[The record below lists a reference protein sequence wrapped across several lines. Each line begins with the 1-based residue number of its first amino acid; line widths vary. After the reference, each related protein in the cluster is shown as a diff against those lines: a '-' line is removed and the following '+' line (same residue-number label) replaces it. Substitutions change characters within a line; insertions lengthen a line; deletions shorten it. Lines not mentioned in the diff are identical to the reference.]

1 MDSELVP
8 ITFNKIMQSR
18 SYTVI
23 VLGTNEKQFAIYTDP
38 QLGRHIQAFLTTE
51 KKPRPMTH
59 DLMHAI
65 LRGFNAQPI
74 QVVISDVQD
83 TIYFA
88 RLYLE
93 QMVDQKRTV
102 LEIDARPSDCVIL
115 ALKDNIPVFCTKEVL
130 EKSIAIQE

>member
-1 MDSELVP
+1 MNSELIP

-23 VLGTNEKQFAIYTDP
+23 VLGTSEKQFAIYTDP

-65 LRGFNAQPI
+65 LRGFNAKPI

-93 QMVDQKRTV
+93 QMIDQKRTV
-102 LEIDARPSDCVIL
+102 LEIDARPSDCVVL